1 MKQFNNILLVS
12 LSVFLAITSCQNNSS
27 NDEPKNETPEAFQE
41 QTVLDDVSTYSK
53 RGKYETLV
61 DKLYNEL
68 IEKNAELKNIEE
80 EIKRIK
86 TLPKTTGDNINKNNI
101 FLENNSK
108 YYNELKPFFNDT
120 IVNFKSYITKI
131 QDSTLRNKMTK
142 ITLESEN
149 KYISK
154 VKTLDSLNELLYKK
168 HIELY
173 DYKTALKIS
182 ATLKSM
188 EDYQNKFK
196 QDTISLKELIQRY
209 NELIT
214 TIKNKIDK

>member
-1 MKQFNNILLVS
+1 MKQFNNIIILFISFLS
-12 LSVFLAITSCQNNSS
+12 LASCESTHKKQENT
-27 NDEPKNETPEAFQE
+27 NETPEAFQE
-41 QTVLDDVSTYSK
+41 QTVLRDVSTYSK

-68 IEKNAELKNIEE
+68 IEKDAELKEIEE

-86 TLPKTTGDNINKNNI
+86 TIPKTTYENIIKNNT

-120 IVNFKSYITKI
+120 IVNLKSFVAKI

-142 ITLESEN
+142 LTLESEN
-149 KYISK
+149 RYISK
-154 VKTLDSLNELLYKK
+154 VKKIDSLNELLYKK
-168 HIELY
+168 SIELN

-188 EDYQNKFK
+188 EKYQDNYK
-196 QDTISLKELIQRY
+196 QDTTSLKELIQR
-209 NELIT
+209 NDDLINT
-214 TIKNKIDK
+214 MKNKINN